1 MQNLMAMQ
9 PAMGAYALSASAL
22 TSSTSTASARGHANM
37 SKQWLFD
44 TCASCHMTAN
54 RDDFVTYGPADKH
67 EGICDAQGGLGK
79 SLGKGTATI
88 QTGNAG
94 ILKLDDVRHI
104 PTLKTNNLISGALLE
119 EQGFQVEK
127 STTYPSD
134 YTIYTPEGDTIPITI
149 ILGVNIYKVDIGE
162 GN

>member
-9 PAMGAYALSASAL
+9 PAMGAYALSVFAL
-22 TSSTSTASARGHANM
+22 TSTSTASARGHANM

-44 TCASCHMTAN
+44 TCASYHMTAN
-54 RDDFVTYGPADKH
+54 RDGFVTYGPADKH
-67 EGICDAQGGLGK
+67 EGICDAQGGLEK
-79 SLGKGTATI
+79 SLGKGTVII

-104 PTLKTNNLISGALLE
+104 PTLKTNLISGALLE

-134 YTIYTPEGDTIPITI
+134 YAIYTPEGDTIPITI
-149 ILGVNIYKVDIGE
+149 IPGVNSYKVDMGE